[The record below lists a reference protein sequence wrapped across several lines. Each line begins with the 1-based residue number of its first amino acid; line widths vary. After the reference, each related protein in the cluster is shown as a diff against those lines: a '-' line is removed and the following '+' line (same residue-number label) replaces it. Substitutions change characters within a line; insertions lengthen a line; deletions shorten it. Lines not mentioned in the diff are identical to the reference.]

1 MEGNFQTKV
10 DELQRQLS
18 GAEDEKKTLNQVSF
32 QSTLFLCFK
41 WDQLY
46 WESCGPQHQTPLF
59 SAATN
64 GNPPKAGA
72 HPEIGRHRD
81 DRPAA
86 SKRNQQ
92 PKAKSMIIFIT
103 FIISVVNLFVTTIT
117 TIAIISTTTIIIIT
131 NNLRVEP
138 VAVGGKL
145 LVTVAVEAA
154 GVTQIFRSLS
164 SSLSPSSLLAFLSLS
179 SAATPQTQNEIIA
192 GGPAVIWP

>member
-92 PKAKSMIIFIT
+92 PTMPKAWSF
-103 FIISVVNLFVTTIT
+103 
-117 TIAIISTTTIIIIT
+117 
-131 NNLRVEP
+131 
-138 VAVGGKL
+138 
-145 LVTVAVEAA
+145 
-154 GVTQIFRSLS
+154 
-164 SSLSPSSLLAFLSLS
+164 LSPSSSPSSTSLSLPSPPSPS
-179 SAATPQTQNEIIA
+179 SAPPQSSSSPSSSERSPSRWAENFWLQ
-192 GGPAVIWP
+192 